1 MWDKNQKHTRIKL
14 CLFEYLEAA
23 YEASNCGADALGFH
37 ILKSNKESWNIKAQK
52 FREII
57 SCLPENIEKVLL
69 IDYDLTVIADCM
81 NTAAFD
87 SIQLYPDFSSDEIIK
102 LRSKITRPIKIL
114 KVMSAQPHENSPTN
128 FKDFILKYKD
138 SVDAFLLDSCREGG
152 SGKTADF
159 SVCSKIVNTS
169 PIPVFLA
176 GGLNSENVASAILSV
191 RPFGVDVETGVSTFV
206 QGIGLIKNLAKC
218 YEFVSE
224 VKNIDQ
230 TLFSGNVQIL
240 NPK

>member
-69 IDYDLTVIADCM
+69 IDYDIEIIADCM
-81 NTAAFD
+81 NTAAFN
-87 SIQLYPDFSSDEIIK
+87 SIQLYPDFSSEEIHE
-102 LRSKITRPIKIL
+102 LRSNINRPIKVL
-114 KVMSAQPHENSPTN
+114 KVMSAQSHENIPSN
-128 FKDFILKYKD
+128 FEDFILKYKN

-152 SGKTADF
+152 SGKTADL
-159 SVCSKIVNTS
+159 SVCSEIINAS
-169 PIPVFLA
+169 PLPVFLA
-176 GGLNSENVASAILSV
+176 GGLNLQNISSTIFSV
-191 RPFGVDVETGVSTFV
+191 RPFGVDVETGVSTYLK
-206 QGIGLIKNLAKC
+206 GIGLIKNLAKC
-218 YEFVSE
+218 YAFVSE
-224 VKNIDQ
+224 VKNVDYILGSRNIQ
-230 TLFSGNVQIL
+230 TPN
-240 NPK
+240 